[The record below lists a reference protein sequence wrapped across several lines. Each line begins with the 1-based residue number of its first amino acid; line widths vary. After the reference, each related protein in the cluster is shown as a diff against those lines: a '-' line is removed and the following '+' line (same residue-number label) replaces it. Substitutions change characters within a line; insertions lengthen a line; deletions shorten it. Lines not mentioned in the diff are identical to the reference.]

1 MIDLHSHLLPRVDDG
16 SRSLAQSVGVL
27 KVLADAGITDIVVTP
42 HLRAGEIAAKG
53 EAAIRVRDERLAELK
68 AAAPPGIRLHAGFE
82 IMLDRPLPPEALG
95 DRRYALAGSRYYLVE
110 FPLSVMGHLVADVL
124 QVISAKGL
132 VPIVAHPE
140 RYHLCTARTVDLW
153 RTVGAA
159 IQVDATTMTRP
170 TSQGELARRLLRAG
184 LADVLAADNH
194 GDRRSLA
201 TGRRFLE
208 QHGAADAATWLTV
221 ENPRAVISDG
231 RLVPV
236 PKAKLRVGL
245 AERVRG
251 WLELTR
257 ETGRGKRES

>member
-1 MIDLHSHLLPRVDDG
+1 VIDIHSHLLPGVDDG
-16 SRSLAQSVGVL
+16 SRSLAQSVAVL
-27 KVLADAGITDIVVTP
+27 KELAQAGITDIVVTP
-42 HLRAGEIAAKG
+42 HLRAGDIPGKG
-53 EAAIRVRDERLAELK
+53 EEAIRVRDERLAELK
-68 AAAPPGIRLHAGFE
+68 TAAPAEVRLHAGFE
-82 IMLDRPLPPEALG
+82 IMLDGPLPRAVLG

-124 QVISAKGL
+124 QAISAKGL

-140 RYHLCTARTVDLW
+140 RYHLCTVRTVDLW

-159 IQVDATTMTRP
+159 IQLDATAITRP
-170 TSQGELARRLLRAG
+170 TSRGELARRLLRAG

-208 QHGAADAATWLTV
+208 EHGAADAAAWLTV
-221 ENPRAVISDG
+221 ENPRAVINDG

-245 AERVRG
+245 AERMRNWMQVA
-251 WLELTR
+251 R
-257 ETGRGKRES
+257 ETGKGKREP